1 MARNFSELRANMLPE
16 ARAKADSL
24 AKKYLAELP
33 LDELR
38 VARNMSQES
47 LAKILGVK
55 QNAVSKLERRT
66 DMYVSSL
73 RGVIRAMGGDL
84 RIEAVFPDGVV
95 LIDQF
100 NKVGKHVSAAQ
111 VDITSKLPQTKTKRG
126 LRANKSIQLHREA
139 KKSRSLTPSAAPKS
153 ARRIQSSALA
163 TS

>member
-1 MARNFSELRANMLPE
+1 MAKKFSELRARMSRE
-16 ARAKADSL
+16 AQAKADSL

-47 LAKILGVK
+47 LAQVLGVK

-73 RGVIRAMGGDL
+73 RNVIRAMGGDL
-84 RIEAVFPDGVV
+84 RIEAVFPDGIV

-100 NKVGKHVSAAQ
+100 KHVGKRVPAAQ
-111 VDITSKLPQTKTKRG
+111 VDISSKLSSRHARQDT
-126 LRANKSIQLHREA
+126 RASKSSRLQKEVR
-139 KKSRSLTPSAAPKS
+139 KSRSFM
-153 ARRIQSSALA
+153 RSSAGKTA
-163 TS
+163 GTNTV

>member
-1 MARNFSELRANMLPE
+1 MAKKFSELRAKMPRE
-16 ARAKADSL
+16 AQAQAASL

-38 VARNMSQES
+38 VARNLSQEN
-47 LAKILGVK
+47 LAQVLGVK

-73 RGVIRAMGGDL
+73 RNVIRAMGGDL

-100 NKVGKHVSAAQ
+100 KHVGKRVPAPQAINSRLSRRRTRPAAR
-111 VDITSKLPQTKTKRG
+111 TGP
-126 LRANKSIQLHREA
+126 
-139 KKSRSLTPSAAPKS
+139 AAPPHKAQLS
-153 ARRIQSSALA
+153 RPVGRTHAPKASRRIRSDARAES
-163 TS
+163 

>member
-1 MARNFSELRANMLPE
+1 MARKFSELRAKMLPE
-16 ARAKADSL
+16 AQLKAESL

-47 LAKILGVK
+47 LAQVLGVK

-73 RGVIRAMGGDL
+73 RNVIRAMGGDL

-95 LIDQF
+95 VIDQF
-100 NKVGKHVSAAQ
+100 KHVEGRVLSTEIE
-111 VDITSKLPQTKTKRG
+111 VSSKLPFMHVQQHKRASYSTRRQTLKETRP
-126 LRANKSIQLHREA
+126 LTRPSA
-139 KKSRSLTPSAAPKS
+139 KK
-153 ARRIQSSALA
+153 ARRIECNVTTSS
-163 TS
+163 